1 MARVRRSGRA
11 ARAAAVAGDFE
22 LATAGELLLSGTAR
36 LRKAGSE
43 SARLDTELLL
53 GWSVGADRTALIAHP
68 EAPVG
73 ADAAA
78 VFEGAVVRREAG
90 EPVAYIRGLKE
101 FYGLAFSVDR
111 RALIPRPETELL
123 VAEAEREVAWRLTS
137 APRPAVTPNLR
148 VVDVGTGSGAIAIA
162 LATLLRRRRM
172 LPEVSILAVDCS
184 ADALG
189 LARENAVAHV
199 VANEVIFGEADL
211 LAAAEPPFDLIL
223 ANLPYIP
230 SAEIERLPIAASF
243 EPRMALDGGPDG
255 LAVIRRLLAALPS
268 ALTSE
273 GTALLEIGFDQGPAI
288 EAAVAEL
295 PGGWTC
301 RVQADLSGRPRLA
314 GIERAAANSTAVNSA
329 SAYSTGPRPTDPGAP
344 GAR

>member
-1 MARVRRSGRA
+1 MATV
-11 ARAAAVAGDFE
+11 
-22 LATAGELLLSGTAR
+22 GELLSSGTAR
-36 LRKAGSE
+36 LRVAGSE
-43 SARLDTELLL
+43 SARLDAELLL
-53 GWSVGADRTALIAHP
+53 GWAIGAERTALIAHP

-78 VFEGAVVRREAG
+78 SYEGAAVRRGAG

-101 FYGLAFSVDR
+101 FYGLAFAVDA

-137 APRPAVTPNLR
+137 APRPAGTPKLR

-184 ADALG
+184 ADALS
-189 LARENAVAHV
+189 LARENAAGHAVAGD
-199 VANEVIFGEADL
+199 VAFAAADL
-211 LAAAEPPFDLIL
+211 LPEGEAGFDLIL

-230 SAEIERLPIAASF
+230 SAQVDRLPVAASF
-243 EPRMALDGGPDG
+243 EPRIALDGGPDG
-255 LAVIRRLLAALPS
+255 LTVVRRLLVALPS
-268 ALTSE
+268 TLAPM
-273 GTALLEIGFDQGPAI
+273 GTALLEIGSDQGSAV
-288 EAAVAEL
+288 ERAVAGL
-295 PGGWTC
+295 PGGWSC
-301 RVQADLSGRPRLA
+301 RIQPDLSGRPRLA
-314 GIERAAANSTAVNSA
+314 HVERALNPERTI
-329 SAYSTGPRPTDPGAP
+329 